1 MGALP
6 LSAVYHE
13 GVTFSS
19 FSSTLGP
26 PAPLLVR
33 RFPRGQRKSILRR
46 FGQRLALLFSS
57 AVLPREVKML
67 VIATAAALLVLSTTA
82 QAARKYNY
90 GGRDSYEPYEHRVY
104 GIDPYESHYAEEYYR
119 EPHHDSYGGDAYSE
133 GPSYTYEPTKY
144 MKSTY
149 RHKYAKRS
157 AREGQQSSLLTARE
171 AQEFPSCIGKCHRWG
186 PGETVPDPTATPP
199 VTGDPGSFVP
209 CSDTSP
215 AAGGRHYCYVSELCK
230 DARRSIL
237 DNTKLWSTE
246 ACCGDIPAPCP
257 GPDFFGVRG
266 P

>member
-133 GPSYTYEPTKY
+133 GPNT
-144 MKSTY
+144 KSTY
-149 RHKYAKRS
+149 RHKRS
-157 AREGQQSSLLTARE
+157 VREGQQSNILTERE
-171 AQEFPSCIGKCHRWG
+171 AQQFGFPTCIGQCLRN
-186 PGETVPDPTATPP
+186 TVTPNPTDPNAPPTVTPP
-199 VTGDPGSFVP
+199 VGPTGETHVPCRDKSLATGDQ
-209 CSDTSP
+209 
-215 AAGGRHYCYVSELCK
+215 HYCYVETLCK
-230 DARRSIL
+230 DAKRSVINKEFL
-237 DNTKLWSTE
+237 YSTE
-246 ACCGDIPAPCP
+246 ACCGDTPAPCP
-257 GPDFFGVRG
+257 GPNFGRG